1 MVLLCAGT
9 RVEDVKVLRNSSNET
24 LASTSLQSIIEAN
37 IPPMPDDLAP
47 MFSGDRMEFTM
58 SFNFTY

>member
-1 MVLLCAGT
+1 
-9 RVEDVKVLRNSSNET
+9 VEDVKVLRNSSNET

>member
-1 MVLLCAGT
+1 
-9 RVEDVKVLRNSSNET
+9 VEDVNVLRNSSNEI

-37 IPPMPDDLAP
+37 IPPMPEELLAAL
-47 MFSGDRMEFTM
+47 SGDRAEFTM